1 MFGDNYRAVQVR
13 NDQKVTINIAQSSSS
28 TFAKHNPRAC
38 PIKVPTGEKLYLRPF
53 EDDSYLLRIQ
63 NFNLKQTTFEVPS
76 GW

>member
-13 NDQKVTINIAQSSSS
+13 NDQKVAINIAQSSSS

-38 PIKVPTGEKLYLRPF
+38 PIKVPTGVKLYLRPF
-53 EDDSYLLRIQ
+53 EDDSYLLRVQ